1 MSHLLSNFL
10 IWQNIGQGE
19 EGKKRKKISQDQGG
33 TDLYEALELILSLAG
48 SPSRRAPGNPVTVTL
63 DMALTVVKDG
73 SKRSSL

>member
-19 EGKKRKKISQDQGG
+19 EGKKERKYHKTKEELIY
-33 TDLYEALELILSLAG
+33 YEALELILSLAG
-48 SPSRRAPGNPVTVTL
+48 SPSQRAPGNPETVTL